1 MTDGKREELKER
13 LWALDERLGDFRKWK
28 EVIEFSGIDIPE
40 AFIEELDDMEK
51 EALSIVNENG
61 GSVEG
66 LRDEF
71 APWTVKGRDI
81 VLCRKGRIVGPD
93 ALKRLFDFLD
103 VEWMERITDDG
114 DIVVS
119 VRSLSNPEGTMAFMF
134 GDDRKLRRV
143 VGPGVMSV
151 VVTAIGRHIGK
162 ERGMDGMVYTL
173 SMKDG
178 DDDVGC
184 LWIGERKEV
193 EMRRVLS

>member
-1 MTDGKREELKER
+1 MTDGKREDLKER
-13 LWALDERLGDFRKWK
+13 LWALDVRRGDFRKWK
-28 EVIEFSGIDIPE
+28 AAIEFSGIDIPD
-40 AFIEELDDMEK
+40 AFLDELRDMET

-71 APWTVKGRDI
+71 SPWTVRGRDV
-81 VLCRKGRIVGPD
+81 VLCRKGRIIGPD

-103 VEWMERITDDG
+103 VEWMEKVTGDG
-114 DIVVS
+114 EVIVR
-119 VRSLSNPEGTMAFMF
+119 VRSLWNPEGSMAFMF
-134 GDDRKLRRV
+134 GADRKMRRV
-143 VGPGVMSV
+143 VVPGMLSV
-151 VVTAIGRHIGK
+151 GVTAIGRHVGK

-184 LWIGERKEV
+184 VWIGDRKEV
-193 EMRRVLS
+193 EMRVVLS